1 MLTQVI
7 YISSAT
13 YPFTDDDLKALLA
26 VARRKNEPLG
36 LTGLLLYANGTFMQ
50 LLEGPASAV
59 DACMAKIGRDP
70 RHTGINMLVR
80 TEVEEREFAEWSM
93 GFHRVGPEDCE
104 RLPGYAPVF
113 ETGFREDSLTRMS
126 DGGLALLQ
134 ALARDNAAH
143 Q

>member
-13 YPFTDDDLKALLA
+13 APFTDDDLKALLEL
-26 VARRKNEPLG
+26 ARRKNEPLG

-50 LLEGPASAV
+50 LLEGPAAAV
-59 DACMAKIGRDP
+59 DACLDKIRLDP
-70 RHTGINMLVR
+70 RHTGINILVR
-80 TEVEEREFAEWSM
+80 TEVEAREFAEWSM
-93 GFHRVGPEDCE
+93 GFHRVDREDCE

-113 ETGFREDSLTRMS
+113 EAGFREDSLSRMS

-134 ALARDNAAH
+134 ALARDNVARA
-143 Q
+143 